1 MCRISEPSPRDA
13 RPQHFYKT
21 LIAAII
27 SQATNLGVVAM
38 SESVDGVTVDMLRHV
53 LNDFVGE
60 DTIKAASAEIV
71 NRHHEL
77 PLSAVHGTGEF
88 SSSDG
93 QRFKIRA
100 DSLLASYYPRYC
112 GYYDKVIGLYTHVSD
127 QNAVYCTQVISC
139 APREALYVLEGLL
152 DHNTILRIKEHVT
165 DTEGFTEIL
174 MALTYLL
181 GFEFI
186 PRIKNLK
193 EQQLYRTE
201 KHRNDSVFAPLLS
214 KTANVALVEEQ
225 WEGMM
230 RLAQS
235 LKEKTAPAQV
245 IPQASPSIRT
255 AISSTT

>member
-1 MCRISEPSPRDA
+1 MEVDQATDFTRHFVPLQPRDA

-112 GYYDKVIGLYTHVSD
+112 GYYDKVIGLYTHVSELGLS
-127 QNAVYCTQVISC
+127 NAAQFGD
-139 APREALYVLEGLL
+139 RFRQ
-152 DHNTILRIKEHVT
+152 TIRW
-165 DTEGFTEIL
+165 
-174 MALTYLL
+174 
-181 GFEFI
+181 
-186 PRIKNLK
+186 
-193 EQQLYRTE
+193 
-201 KHRNDSVFAPLLS
+201 
-214 KTANVALVEEQ
+214 VAA
-225 WEGMM
+225 G
-230 RLAQS
+230 
-235 LKEKTAPAQV
+235 
-245 IPQASPSIRT
+245 
-255 AISSTT
+255 